1 MMATDAS
8 APVTAHARIS
18 GHAASF
24 GVELP
29 PEEIAGLAVRNDPGQ
44 DEPAAPERALPYLAE
59 KHHDQVIETMPG
71 LSRPPQKAPKALG
84 GFDSGR
90 IRGRDA
96 AALRR
101 LPSLSNLHAR
111 KNLAFI
117 GPCGIGET
125 HLARAYGREC
135 RPNGHKTYYLK
146 ATELRG
152 GPKRAV
158 GPGHTPRLT
167 GTLVRPSR
175 PIVDEAGRRTLDHAR
190 ANPSLGATA
199 RRHGEDGPNTMILT
213 SSVPA
218 SNRDGL
224 PTGGDTLPCAPGR
237 PFDRAVAPMMKGA
250 GSRGPSRRPSR
261 WRRLRSRP
269 G

>member
-1 MMATDAS
+1 M
-8 APVTAHARIS
+8 
-18 GHAASF
+18 
-24 GVELP
+24 
-29 PEEIAGLAVRNDPGQ
+29 
-44 DEPAAPERALPYLAE
+44 
-59 KHHDQVIETMPG
+59 
-71 LSRPPQKAPKALG
+71 
-84 GFDSGR
+84 
-90 IRGRDA
+90 
-96 AALRR
+96 
-101 LPSLSNLHAR
+101 
-111 KNLAFI
+111 
-117 GPCGIGET
+117 
-125 HLARAYGREC
+125 
-135 RPNGHKTYYLK
+135 
-146 ATELRG
+146 
-152 GPKRAV
+152 
-158 GPGHTPRLT
+158 
-167 GTLVRPSR
+167 RPSR